1 MYMKKLENK
10 TAIVTGAA
18 SGMGKAIAILFAAEG
33 ANVVV
38 ADLKPD
44 AIAEV
49 VNAII
54 DFGGKAVGIVCN
66 VGLEADIKRLIDGAI
81 DNYSTVDI
89 LVNNAGVMDNFE
101 PVDQVS
107 NEQWDRLMNINLNGP
122 FYACRLAIPIMLKQG
137 SGSIINIASVGGL
150 NGSRAGVAY
159 TASKHALIG
168 LSKNI
173 GFMYAQKGIRCNA
186 IAPGGVKTNIAQSM
200 GQPNEFGYG
209 RATIGGGVMPRMGEP
224 EEIAKTAL
232 FLASDDSSFVNG
244 SVVTADGGWTA
255 Y

>member
-1 MYMKKLENK
+1 MKKLENK

-18 SGMGKAIAILFAAEG
+18 SGMGKSIALLFAAEG

-38 ADLKPD
+38 ADLKQE

-49 VNAII
+49 VNAIQGL
-54 DFGGKAVGIVCN
+54 GGKAIGIECN
-66 VGLEADIKRLIDGAI
+66 VGKEEDIQRLINAAIGA
-81 DNYSTVDI
+81 YSTVDI

-101 PVDQVS
+101 PVDQVT
-107 NEQWDRLMNINLNGP
+107 NEQWNRLMQINLNGP
-122 FYACRLAIPIMLKQG
+122 FYACRLVVPIMLKQS
-137 SGSIINIASVGGL
+137 SGSIINIASIGGL

-159 TASKHALIG
+159 TSSKHALIG
-168 LSKNI
+168 LTKNI

-244 SVVTADGGWTA
+244 AVVTADGGWTA